1 MIMERVNGKNILG
14 LNGAG
19 RIGKLTLWNHILNKH
34 FGGIVVNV
42 GRGVGKNLNALLHNI
57 QNDSTY
63 GSLNNFLYGH
73 SGRKCEIK
81 MIDSAQNLVEID
93 GIPVKFL
100 QTARNPRDI
109 NWAAENV
116 RLVVD
121 CTGAFLD
128 PTVPADNAKGSLRGH
143 LEAGAEKVI
152 ASAPFKI
159 KDSTQKM
166 PADANMMVYGINH
179 LEFDARKHHIL
190 SAASCTT
197 TGLSHM
203 MKPLLDTPETS
214 AILTASMS
222 TIHASTSTQSILDS
236 VPSAG
241 TGDLRKSRSVFNN
254 IIITSTGAAKALEK
268 IIPQVQEIGFM
279 ADSVRIP
286 TNTASLIILNVTFH
300 SPVNEIGEPVVT
312 REFLN
317 QIYKTAANG
326 SLAGLLEFSELQNV
340 SADMIGRRAAVVI
353 EGVETHT
360 RTGFMTLNPSVL
372 KGFGVE
378 IPQDIMIPVCHAK
391 IFGWYDNE
399 FGSYVNML
407 GKLTEYVDMKM

>member
-1 MIMERVNGKNILG
+1 MEIAKGKNLLG
-14 LNGAG
+14 INGSG
-19 RIGKLTLWNHILNKH
+19 RIGKLTLWNHLLNRH

-42 GRGVGKNLNALLHNI
+42 GRGVGKNLEALIHNLE
-57 QNDSTY
+57 NDSTY
-63 GSLNNFLYGH
+63 GSLTNFLYGH
-73 SGRKCEIK
+73 SGKKCEIK
-81 MIDSAQNLVEID
+81 IIDSATNLLEID
-93 GIPVKFL
+93 GMPVKFL
-100 QTARNPRDI
+100 QQARNPRDI
-109 NWAAENV
+109 NWASHNV

-128 PTVPADNAKGSLRGH
+128 PTLPADSPKGSLRGH
-143 LEAGAEKVI
+143 LESGAEKVI

-159 KDSTQKM
+159 KDSTLKM
-166 PADANMMVYGINH
+166 PADSTMMVYGINH
-179 LEFDARKHHIL
+179 LDFDVNKHHIL

-203 MKPLLDTPETS
+203 IKTLLETPETS
-214 AILTASMS
+214 NILTASMS
-222 TIHASTSTQSILDS
+222 TIHASTSTQSILDA

-241 TGDLRKSRSVFNN
+241 TSDLRKSRSVFNN

-268 IIPQVQEIGFM
+268 ILPEVQKIGFM

-286 TNTASLIILNVTFH
+286 TNTASLIILNITFH
-300 SPVNEIGEPVVT
+300 SPLNDIGEPVVT

-317 QIYKTAANG
+317 QIYKQAAEG
-326 SLAGLLEFSELQNV
+326 PLAGMLEFSEKQNV

-360 RTGFMTLNPSVL
+360 RTGFMTINQGLL
-372 KGFGVE
+372 KSFGVE
-378 IPQDIMIPVCHAK
+378 LAQDVMIPVCHAK

>member
-1 MIMERVNGKNILG
+1 MEKANGKNLLG
-14 LNGAG
+14 INGAG
-19 RIGKLTLWNHILNKH
+19 RIGKLTLWNHLLNRH

-42 GRGVGKNLNALLHNI
+42 GRSVGKNLEALIHNI
-57 QNDSTY
+57 ENDSTY
-63 GSLNNFLYGH
+63 GSLSRFIYGH
-73 SGRKCEIK
+73 SGKKCEIT
-81 MIDSAQNLVEID
+81 ILDASQNLVDID
-93 GIPVKFL
+93 GIQVKFL
-100 QTARNPRDI
+100 QQARNPREI
-109 NWAAENV
+109 NWADHNV

-128 PTVPADNAKGSLRGH
+128 PTLPADSPRGSIRGH
-143 LEAGAEKVI
+143 LEGGAEKVI
-152 ASAPFKI
+152 TSAPFKI

-166 PADANMMVYGINH
+166 PADSSIMVYGINH
-179 LEFDARKHHIL
+179 LDFDVRKHHII

-203 MKPLLDTPETS
+203 IKPLLETPETS
-214 AILTASMS
+214 DILTASMS
-222 TIHASTSTQSILDS
+222 TIHASTSTQSILDA

-241 TGDLRKSRSVFNN
+241 TSDLRKNRSVFNN

-268 IIPQVQEIGFM
+268 ILPQVQRIGFM

-286 TNTASLIILNVTFH
+286 TNTASLIILNLTFH
-300 SPVNEIGEPVVT
+300 SPLNDIGEPMVT

-317 QIYKTAANG
+317 QIYKQASEG
-326 SLAGLLEFSELQNV
+326 QLAGMLEFSEKQNV
-340 SADMIGRRAAVVI
+340 SSDMIGRMAAVVI

-360 RTGFMTLNPSVL
+360 RTGFMTLNPTML
-372 KGFGVE
+372 KSLGVE
-378 IPQDIMIPVCHAK
+378 LSQDIMIPVCHAK

>member
-1 MIMERVNGKNILG
+1 MEKANGKNLLG
-14 LNGAG
+14 INGAG
-19 RIGKLTLWNHILNKH
+19 RIGKLTLWNHLLNRH

-42 GRGVGKNLNALLHNI
+42 GRGVGKNLEALIHNI
-57 QNDSTY
+57 ENDSTY
-63 GSLNNFLYGH
+63 GSLSRFIYGH
-73 SGRKCEIK
+73 SGKKCEIT
-81 MIDSAQNLVEID
+81 ILDASQNLVDID
-93 GIPVKFL
+93 GIQVKFL
-100 QTARNPRDI
+100 QQARNPRDI
-109 NWAAENV
+109 NWADHNV

-128 PTVPADNAKGSLRGH
+128 PTMPADSPRGSLRGH
-143 LEAGAEKVI
+143 LEAGAEKII

-166 PADANMMVYGINH
+166 PADSSIMVYGINH
-179 LEFDARKHHIL
+179 LDFDVRKHHII

-203 MKPLLDTPETS
+203 IKPLLETPETS
-214 AILTASMS
+214 DILTASMS
-222 TIHASTSTQSILDS
+222 TIHASTSTQSILDA

-241 TGDLRKSRSVFNN
+241 TSDLRKSRSVFNN

-268 IIPQVQEIGFM
+268 ILPQVQRIGFM

-286 TNTASLIILNVTFH
+286 TNTASLIILNITFH
-300 SPVNEIGEPVVT
+300 SPLNDIGEPLVT

-317 QIYKTAANG
+317 QIYKQASEG
-326 SLAGLLEFSELQNV
+326 QFAGMLEFSEKQNV
-340 SADMIGRRAAVVI
+340 SADMVGRRAAVVI

-360 RTGFMTLNPSVL
+360 RTGFMTLNPTLL
-372 KGFGVE
+372 KSLGVE
-378 IPQDIMIPVCHAK
+378 LSQDIMIPVCHAK

>member
-1 MIMERVNGKNILG
+1 MEKVNGKNILG
-14 LNGAG
+14 INGAG

-34 FGGIVVNV
+34 FSGIVVNV
-42 GRGVGKNLNALLHNI
+42 GRGVGKNLEALLHNI
-57 QNDSTY
+57 ENDSTY
-63 GSLNNFLYGH
+63 GSLSRFLYGH
-73 SGRKCEIK
+73 SGKRCEIRI
-81 MIDSAQNLVEID
+81 IDSDQNLVEID
-93 GIPVKFL
+93 GMPVQFL
-100 QTARNPRDI
+100 QQARNPRDI
-109 NWAAENV
+109 NWPAHNV

-128 PTVPADNAKGSLRGH
+128 PTLPADLAKGSLRGH

-166 PADANMMVYGINH
+166 PADASIMVYGINH
-179 LEFDARKHHIL
+179 LDFDARKHHII

-203 MKPLLDTPETS
+203 IRPLLETPETS
-214 AILTASMS
+214 TILTASMS

-241 TGDLRKSRSVFNN
+241 TSDLRKSRSVFNN

-268 IIPQVQEIGFM
+268 ILPEVQKIGFM

-286 TNTASLIILNVTFH
+286 TNTASLIILNITFH
-300 SPVNEIGEPVVT
+300 SPINDIGEPVVT

-317 QIYKTAANG
+317 QIYRQAANG
-326 SLAGLLEFSELQNV
+326 PLAGMLEFSEKQNV
-340 SADMIGRRAAVVI
+340 SADMIGRRAAAVI

-360 RTGFMTLNPSVL
+360 RTGFMALNPGLL
-372 KGFGVE
+372 KSFGVE

-407 GKLTEYVDMKM
+407 GKLTTYVDMKM

>member
-1 MIMERVNGKNILG
+1 MEKPNGKNLLG
-14 LNGAG
+14 INGAG
-19 RIGKLTLWNHILNKH
+19 RIGKLTLWNHLINKN

-42 GRGVGKNLNALLHNI
+42 GRGVGKNLDSLIHNI
-57 QNDSTY
+57 MNDSTY
-63 GSLNNFLYGH
+63 GSLSKFLYGY
-73 SGRKCEIK
+73 SGNKFEVKIL
-81 MIDSAQNLVEID
+81 DSEQNLVEFD
-93 GIPVKFL
+93 GIPVQFL
-100 QTARNPRDI
+100 TSARNPRDI
-109 NWAAENV
+109 NWAAHNV

-128 PTVPADNAKGSLRGH
+128 PTLPTDSAKGSIRGH
-143 LEAGAEKVI
+143 LESGAEKVI

-159 KDSTQKM
+159 KDATQKM
-166 PADANMMVYGINH
+166 PGDSTIVVYGINH
-179 LEFDARKHHIL
+179 LELDVNKHHII

-214 AILTASMS
+214 NILTASMS

-236 VPSAG
+236 VPS
-241 TGDLRKSRSVFNN
+241 TGSSDLRKSRSVFNN

-268 IIPQVQEIGFM
+268 IIPDVQKVGFM

-286 TNTASLIILNVTFH
+286 TNTASLIILNITFH
-300 SPVNEIGEPVVT
+300 SPLNDIGDPVIT

-317 QIYKTAANG
+317 QVYEDASKG
-326 SLAGLLEFSELQNV
+326 PLKGLLEFSKEQNV
-340 SADMIGRRAAVVI
+340 SADIIGRMAAVVI

-360 RTGFMTLNPSVL
+360 RTGFMALNPSLL
-372 KGFGVE
+372 KNFG
-378 IPQDIMIPVCHAK
+378 IDLSQDIMIPVCHAK

-407 GKLTEYVDMKM
+407 GKLTEYVDKKM

>member
-1 MIMERVNGKNILG
+1 MQKVNGRNLLG
-14 LNGAG
+14 INGAG
-19 RIGKLTLWNHILNKH
+19 RIGKLTLWNHLLNKH

-42 GRGVGKNLNALLHNI
+42 GRGVGKSLDSLIHNI
-57 QNDSTY
+57 ENDSTY
-63 GSLNNFLYGH
+63 GSLTKFLYGY
-73 SGRKCEIK
+73 SGKKCEIK
-81 MIDSAQNLVEID
+81 VVDAANFLVEID
-93 GIPVKFL
+93 GMPVQFL
-100 QTARNPRDI
+100 TTARNPRDI
-109 NWAAENV
+109 NWAEHNV

-128 PTVPADNAKGSLRGH
+128 PTIPADHAKGSLRGH

-159 KDSTQKM
+159 KDSTLKM
-166 PADANMMVYGINH
+166 PGDASMMVYGINH
-179 LEFDARKHHIL
+179 LDFDVRKHHVI

-203 MKPLLDTPETS
+203 MKPLLDNAETS
-214 AILTASMS
+214 NILTASMS

-241 TGDLRKSRSVFNN
+241 TSDLRKSRSVFNN
-254 IIITSTGAAKALEK
+254 IIITSTGAAKALEV
-268 IIPQVQEIGFM
+268 ILPEIQRVGFM

-286 TNTASLIILNVTFH
+286 TNTASLIILNITFH
-300 SPVNEIGEPVVT
+300 SPLNEIGDPVVT

-317 QIYKTAANG
+317 RIYQQAANG
-326 SLAGLLEFSELQNV
+326 PLEGLLEFSEKQNV
-340 SADMIGRRAAVVI
+340 SADIIGRKAAVVI

-360 RTGFMTLNPSVL
+360 RTGFMALNPAL
-372 KGFGVE
+372 LRNFGVE
-378 IPQDIMIPVCHAK
+378 LAQDVMIPVCHAK

-407 GKLTEYVDMKM
+407 GKLTEYVDKKM

>member
-1 MIMERVNGKNILG
+1 MELHNGKNLLG
-14 LNGAG
+14 INGAG
-19 RIGKLTLWNHILNKH
+19 RIGKLTLWNHILTKK

-42 GRGVGKNLNALLHNI
+42 GRQVGKNLDALIHNVV
-57 QNDSTY
+57 NDSTY
-63 GSLNNFLYGH
+63 GSLSSFLYGH
-73 SGRKCEIK
+73 SGSKAEIK
-81 MIDSAQNLVEID
+81 IVDPAINLVEID
-93 GIPVKFL
+93 GMPVQFL
-100 QTARNPRDI
+100 NTARNPREI
-109 NWAAENV
+109 NWASHNV

-128 PTVPADNAKGSLRGH
+128 PTIPADYAKGSLRGH

-166 PADANMMVYGINH
+166 PADASIMVYGINH
-179 LEFDARKHHIL
+179 LDFDVHKHHII

-203 MKPLLDTPETS
+203 IKPLLDTPETS
-214 AILTASMS
+214 NILTASMS
-222 TIHASTSTQSILDS
+222 TIHASTSTQSILDA

-254 IIITSTGAAKALEK
+254 IIITSTGATKALEK
-268 IIPQVQEIGFM
+268 ILPEVQKVGFM

-286 TNTASLIILNVTFH
+286 INTASLIILNITFH
-300 SPVNEIGEPVVT
+300 SPLNEIGDPVIT

-317 QIYKTAANG
+317 KIYEEAANG
-326 SLAGLLEFSELQNV
+326 PASGLLEFSEEQNV

-360 RTGFMTLNPSVL
+360 RTGFMALNPAL
-372 KGFGVE
+372 LRNFGVE
-378 IPQDIMIPVCHAK
+378 LTQDVMIPVCHAK

-407 GKLTEYVDMKM
+407 GKLTEYVDKKM

>member
-1 MIMERVNGKNILG
+1 MEKTNGKNLLG
-14 LNGAG
+14 INGAG

-42 GRGVGKNLNALLHNI
+42 GRGVGKDLNSLIHNI
-57 QNDSTY
+57 EHDSTY
-63 GSLNNFLYGH
+63 GSLTKFLYGY
-73 SGRKCEIK
+73 SGRKCDIK
-81 MIDSAQNLVEID
+81 ILNASENLVEID
-93 GIPVKFL
+93 GMPVQFL
-100 QTARNPRDI
+100 TKARNPKEI
-109 NWAAENV
+109 NWSAHNV

-128 PTVPADNAKGSLRGH
+128 PTVQADNAKGSLRGH
-143 LEAGAEKVI
+143 LECGAEKVI
-152 ASAPFKI
+152 TSAPFKI

-166 PADANMMVYGINH
+166 PGDSSIMVFGINH
-179 LEFDARKHHIL
+179 LDFDVRKHHII

-203 MKPLLDTPETS
+203 MKPLLDNTETS
-214 AILTASMS
+214 NILTASMS

-236 VPSAG
+236 VPSSG
-241 TGDLRKSRSVFNN
+241 TSDLRKSRSVLNN
-254 IIITSTGAAKALEK
+254 IIITSTGATKALEK
-268 IIPQVQEIGFM
+268 ILPDVQKIGFM

-286 TNTASLIILNVTFH
+286 TNTASLIILNITFH
-300 SPVNEIGEPVVT
+300 SPLNEIGEPVVT

-317 QIYKTAANG
+317 DIYMEAANG
-326 SLAGLLEFSELQNV
+326 SAKDLLEFSEEQNV

-360 RTGFMTLNPSVL
+360 RTGFMALNPSLL
-372 KGFGVE
+372 KSLGVDLA
-378 IPQDIMIPVCHAK
+378 QDIMIPVCHAK

-399 FGSYVNML
+399 FGSYVHML
-407 GKLTEYVDMKM
+407 GKLTEYVDKKM

>member
-1 MIMERVNGKNILG
+1 MERPNGKNLLG
-14 LNGAG
+14 INGAG
-19 RIGKLTLWNHILNKH
+19 RIGKLTLWNHLLNKS

-42 GRGVGKNLNALLHNI
+42 GRGVGKNLEALIHNI
-57 QNDSTY
+57 LNDSTY
-63 GSLNNFLYGH
+63 GSLSVFLYGH
-73 SGRKCEIK
+73 SGRKCDVRILDPD
-81 MIDSAQNLVEID
+81 INLVEID
-93 GIPVKFL
+93 GMPVQFL
-100 QTARNPRDI
+100 TTARNPREI
-109 NWAAENV
+109 NWAAHNV

-128 PTVPADNAKGSLRGH
+128 PTVPADSAKGSLRGH
-143 LEAGAEKVI
+143 LEAGAEKVL

-159 KDSTQKM
+159 KDSTLKM
-166 PADANMMVYGINH
+166 PADSTMMVFGINH
-179 LEFDARKHHIL
+179 LDFEVNKHHII

-203 MKPLLDTPETS
+203 MKPLLDAPETS
-214 AILTASMS
+214 TILTASMS

-236 VPSAG
+236 VPSSG
-241 TGDLRKSRSVFNN
+241 TSDLRKSRSVLNN

-268 IIPQVQEIGFM
+268 ILPEVQKVGFM

-300 SPVNEIGEPVVT
+300 SPLNEIGDPVIT

-317 QIYKTAANG
+317 QIFARAANG
-326 SLAGLLEFSELQNV
+326 PANGLLEFSEEQNV

-353 EGVETHT
+353 EGIETHT
-360 RTGFMTLNPSVL
+360 RTGFMALNPSL
-372 KGFGVE
+372 LRNFGVDLS
-378 IPQDIMIPVCHAK
+378 QDVMIPVCHAK

-407 GKLTEYVDMKM
+407 GKLTEYIDKKM

>member
-1 MIMERVNGKNILG
+1 MQKVNGRNLLG
-14 LNGAG
+14 INGAG
-19 RIGKLTLWNHILNKH
+19 RIGKLTLWNHLLNKH

-42 GRGVGKNLNALLHNI
+42 GRGVGKSLDSLIHNI
-57 QNDSTY
+57 ENDSTY
-63 GSLNNFLYGH
+63 GSLTKFLYGY
-73 SGRKCEIK
+73 SGKKCEIK
-81 MIDSAQNLVEID
+81 VVDAANFLVEID
-93 GIPVKFL
+93 GMPVQFL
-100 QTARNPRDI
+100 TTARNPRDI
-109 NWAAENV
+109 NWAEHNV

-128 PTVPADNAKGSLRGH
+128 PTIPADHAKGSLRGH

-159 KDSTQKM
+159 KDSTLKM
-166 PADANMMVYGINH
+166 PGDASMMVYGINH
-179 LEFDARKHHIL
+179 LDFDVRKHHVI

-203 MKPLLDTPETS
+203 MKPLLDNAETS
-214 AILTASMS
+214 NILTASMS

-241 TGDLRKSRSVFNN
+241 TSDLRKSRSVFNN
-254 IIITSTGAAKALEK
+254 IIITSTGAAKALEV
-268 IIPQVQEIGFM
+268 ILPEIQRVGFM

-286 TNTASLIILNVTFH
+286 TNTASLIILNITFH
-300 SPVNEIGEPVVT
+300 SPLNEIGDPVVT

-317 QIYKTAANG
+317 RIYQQAANG
-326 SLAGLLEFSELQNV
+326 PLEGLLEFSEKQNV
-340 SADMIGRRAAVVI
+340 SADIIGRKAAVVI

-360 RTGFMTLNPSVL
+360 RTGFMALNPAL
-372 KGFGVE
+372 LRNFGIE
-378 IPQDIMIPVCHAK
+378 LAQDVMIPVCHAK

-407 GKLTEYVDMKM
+407 GKLTEYVDKKM

>member
-1 MIMERVNGKNILG
+1 MERVNGRNLLG
-14 LNGAG
+14 INGAG
-19 RIGKLTLWNHILNKH
+19 RIGKLTLWNHLLNKH

-42 GRGVGKNLNALLHNI
+42 GRGVGKNLDSLIHNI
-57 QNDSTY
+57 ENDSTY
-63 GSLNNFLYGH
+63 GSLTKFLYGY

-81 MIDSAQNLVEID
+81 VLDAASNFVEID
-93 GIPVKFL
+93 GMPVQFL
-100 QTARNPRDI
+100 VKERNPLEI
-109 NWAAENV
+109 NWSSHNV

-128 PTVPADNAKGSLRGH
+128 PSTPADHAKGSLRGH

-159 KDSTQKM
+159 KDATQKM
-166 PADANMMVYGINH
+166 PGDATMMVFGINH
-179 LEFDARKHHIL
+179 LDFDVRNHHII

-203 MKPLLDTPETS
+203 MKPLLDNPETS
-214 AILTASMS
+214 NILTASMS
-222 TIHASTSTQSILDS
+222 TIHASTSTQSILDA
-236 VPSAG
+236 VPSTG
-241 TGDLRKSRSVFNN
+241 TSDLRKSRAVFNN
-254 IIITSTGAAKALEK
+254 IIITSTGAAKALEV
-268 IIPQVQEIGFM
+268 ILPEIQKVGFM

-286 TNTASLIILNVTFH
+286 TNTASLIILNITFH
-300 SPVNEIGEPVVT
+300 SPLNEIGDPVIT

-317 QIYKTAANG
+317 RIYAEASSG
-326 SLAGLLEFSELQNV
+326 QLEGLLEFSEKQNV
-340 SADMIGRRAAVVI
+340 SSDIIGRKAAVVI

-360 RTGFMTLNPSVL
+360 RTGFMALNPSLL
-372 KGFGVE
+372 KNFGIE
-378 IPQDIMIPVCHAK
+378 LTQDIMIPVCHAK

-407 GKLTEYVDMKM
+407 GRLTEYIDKKM

>member
-1 MIMERVNGKNILG
+1 MEKVKGKNLLG
-14 LNGAG
+14 INGSG
-19 RIGKLTLWNHILNKH
+19 RIGKLTLWNHLLTRH

-42 GRGVGKNLNALLHNI
+42 GRGVGKNTEALMHNI
-57 QNDSTY
+57 ENDSTY
-63 GSLNNFLYGH
+63 GSLTNFLYGH
-73 SGRKCEIK
+73 SGKKCEIRI
-81 MIDSAQNLVEID
+81 IDSTKSLLEID
-93 GIPVKFL
+93 GMPVQFL
-100 QTARNPRDI
+100 QQARNPREI
-109 NWAAENV
+109 NWAEHNV

-128 PTVPADNAKGSLRGH
+128 PTLPADSPRGSLRGH

-159 KDSTQKM
+159 KDSTLKL
-166 PADANMMVYGINH
+166 PADSSMMVYGINH
-179 LEFDARKHHIL
+179 LDFDVNKHHIL

-203 MKPLLDTPETS
+203 IKTLLETPETS
-214 AILTASMS
+214 NILTASMS
-222 TIHASTSTQSILDS
+222 TIHASTSTQSILDA

-241 TGDLRKSRSVFNN
+241 TSDLRKSRSVFNN

-268 IIPQVQEIGFM
+268 ILPEVQKIGFM

-286 TNTASLIILNVTFH
+286 TNTASLIILNITFH
-300 SPVNEIGEPVVT
+300 SPLNEIGEPVVT

-317 QIYKTAANG
+317 QLYKQAAEG
-326 SLAGLLEFSELQNV
+326 PLAGMLEFSEKQNV
-340 SADMIGRRAAVVI
+340 SADIIGRRAAVVI

-360 RTGFMTLNPSVL
+360 RTGFMTINQSLL
-372 KGFGVE
+372 KSFGVE
-378 IPQDIMIPVCHAK
+378 LTQDVMIPVCHAK

>member
-1 MIMERVNGKNILG
+1 
-14 LNGAG
+14 
-19 RIGKLTLWNHILNKH
+19 
-34 FGGIVVNV
+34 
-42 GRGVGKNLNALLHNI
+42 VGKNLEALIHNI
-57 QNDSTY
+57 ENDSTY
-63 GSLNNFLYGH
+63 GSLSRFIYGH
-73 SGRKCEIK
+73 SGKKCEIT
-81 MIDSAQNLVEID
+81 ILDASQNLVDID
-93 GIPVKFL
+93 GIQVKFL
-100 QTARNPRDI
+100 QQARNPRDI
-109 NWAAENV
+109 NWADHNV

-128 PTVPADNAKGSLRGH
+128 PTMPADSPRGSLRGH
-143 LEAGAEKVI
+143 LEAGAEKII

-166 PADANMMVYGINH
+166 PADSSIMVYGINH
-179 LEFDARKHHIL
+179 LDFDVRKHHII

-203 MKPLLDTPETS
+203 IKPLLETPETS
-214 AILTASMS
+214 DILTASMS
-222 TIHASTSTQSILDS
+222 TIHASTSTQSILDA

-241 TGDLRKSRSVFNN
+241 TSDLRKSRSVFNN

-268 IIPQVQEIGFM
+268 ILPQVQRIGFM

-286 TNTASLIILNVTFH
+286 TNTASLIILNITFH
-300 SPVNEIGEPVVT
+300 SPLNDIGEPLVT

-317 QIYKTAANG
+317 QIYKQASEG
-326 SLAGLLEFSELQNV
+326 QFAGMLEFSEKQNV
-340 SADMIGRRAAVVI
+340 SADMVGRRAAVVI

-360 RTGFMTLNPSVL
+360 RTGFMTLNPTLL
-372 KGFGVE
+372 KSLGVE
-378 IPQDIMIPVCHAK
+378 LSQDIMIPVCHAK

>member
-1 MIMERVNGKNILG
+1 MERPNGKNLLG
-14 LNGAG
+14 INGAG
-19 RIGKLTLWNHILNKH
+19 RIGKLTLWNHLLHKN

-42 GRGVGKNLNALLHNI
+42 GRGVGKNLDSLVHNI
-57 QNDSTY
+57 LNDSTY
-63 GSLNNFLYGH
+63 GSLSTFLYGR
-73 SGRKCEIK
+73 SGRKCVVKIL
-81 MIDSAQNLVEID
+81 DSALNLVEFD
-93 GIPVKFL
+93 GIPVQFL
-100 QTARNPRDI
+100 NVARNPRDL
-109 NWAAENV
+109 NWSAHNV

-128 PTVPADNAKGSLRGH
+128 PTIPADNPKGSLRGH
-143 LEAGAEKVI
+143 LEAGAEKVV

-159 KDSTQKM
+159 KDSTLKT
-166 PADANMMVYGINH
+166 PADSTMMVFGINH
-179 LEFDARKHHIL
+179 LDFDVNKHHII

-214 AILTASMS
+214 TILTASMS

-241 TGDLRKSRSVFNN
+241 SSDLRKSRSVLNN

-268 IIPQVQEIGFM
+268 IIPEVQKVGFM

-286 TNTASLIILNVTFH
+286 TNTASLIILNITFH
-300 SPVNEIGEPVVT
+300 SPLNEIGDPVVT

-317 QIYKTAANG
+317 RVYEEAANG
-326 SLAGLLEFSELQNV
+326 PASGLLEFSEEQNV
-340 SADMIGRRAAVVI
+340 SADMIGRQAAVVI

-360 RTGFMTLNPSVL
+360 RTGFMALNPSLL
-372 KGFGVE
+372 KNFGVDLT
-378 IPQDIMIPVCHAK
+378 QDIMIPVCHAK

-407 GKLTEYVDMKM
+407 GKLTEYIDKKM